1 MADIA
6 RSTSAAE
13 IPEIGNAPIS
23 GSTYLSSRNRVVS
36 WLRTAR

>member
-1 MADIA
+1 MT

-13 IPEIGNAPIS
+13 IPEIGYAPIS
-23 GSTYLSSRNRVVS
+23 GITYLSSRNRVVS